1 MKYGFCAALFAV
13 ISTQIEG
20 WFSIVLMVIAL
31 VLLLVCG
38 YKLDKEERNKKTSK
52 VK

>member
-1 MKYGFCAALFAV
+1 MKYGFLAAFVAV
-13 ISTQIEG
+13 ISTRMEG
-20 WFSIVLMVIAL
+20 WYSIVLMILAL

-38 YKLDKEERNKKTSK
+38 FKLDKEERNKNTSK